1 MSNPE
6 ASRSG
11 YKIGAVS
18 KLTGISPD
26 TLRIWERRYAAV
38 TPLRSAGGGRLYTTE
53 DIARLKLIRRL
64 VDQGDSIGVVA
75 ALSHEELQARLDET
89 RSVEAIAAP
98 SVPCRLV
105 VVGELLSLKLEAEM
119 ESLPGITMAASYD
132 TLRAFEA
139 DTSRVDADILVI
151 EQPSLQ
157 AETSLQVVDWLARV
171 NAAHAVVVYRFAT
184 RDSLDRLPRSRC
196 STLRAPL
203 DPKTLESHCIGL
215 MRPPSTVQTEDTDE
229 ALTAGEPA
237 QPRRYSDETLA
248 RLAGMSTAIKCE
260 CPRHLAELISSLTAF
275 EKYSNECES
284 RNAKD
289 AALHAYLSNT
299 ASHARSMVESALD
312 QVIEAENIEL

>member
-1 MSNPE
+1 MTNPE
-6 ASRSG
+6 ASHSG

-38 TPLRSAGGGRLYTTE
+38 TPLRSAGGGRLYTAE

-75 ALSHEELQARLDET
+75 ALSHDELQARLDET
-89 RSVEAIAAP
+89 RSVEAIATP

-119 ESLPGITMAASYD
+119 DSLPGITMAASYD
-132 TLRAFEA
+132 SLRAFEA
-139 DTSRVDADILVI
+139 DTGRVDADILVI

-203 DPKTLESHCIGL
+203 DPKTLESHCIAL
-215 MRPPSTVQTEDTDE
+215 MRQPSTVQTEDTDE
-229 ALTAGEPA
+229 SLDAGEPA
-237 QPRRYSDETLA
+237 QPRRYSDEALA
-248 RLAGMSTAIKCE
+248 RLAGMSTTIKCE
-260 CPRHLAELISSLTAF
+260 CPRHLAELIASLTAF

-299 ASHARSMVESALD
+299 ASRARSMVESALD